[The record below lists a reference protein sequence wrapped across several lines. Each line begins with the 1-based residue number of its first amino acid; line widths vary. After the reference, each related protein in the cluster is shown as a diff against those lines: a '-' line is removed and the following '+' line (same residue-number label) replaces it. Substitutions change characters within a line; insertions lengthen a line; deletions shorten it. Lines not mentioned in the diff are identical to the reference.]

1 MDALT
6 ETLMS
11 QLSQGGLSA
20 VGQKIGADERTAAS
34 ALSTAVPLLVAALAR
49 NASTTEGAASL
60 QQALVKDHD
69 GSILEHVTDFL
80 GNPEAAN
87 GAGILRHVLGH
98 QQVTVQQGLS
108 RSLGLESNQIGT
120 LLQIAAP
127 LLMGA
132 LGKQQQQQG
141 FDLGSLA
148 SFLGGQQ
155 QAVQQSNPDIMSLLT
170 GKQSGLSGILGLL
183 SKLFGGR

>member
-1 MDALT
+1 M
-6 ETLMS
+6 
-11 QLSQGGLSA
+11 
-20 VGQKIGADERTAAS
+20 
-34 ALSTAVPLLVAALAR
+34 AALAR

-120 LLQIAAP
+120 CADRRP
-127 LLMGA
+127 LNGA
-132 LGKQQQQQG
+132 LQAATVAGV
-141 FDLGSLA
+141 DLGSLA
-148 SFLGGQQ
+148 SFLE
-155 QAVQQSNPDIMSLLT
+155 ASSRCSSPTRHHEPAD
-170 GKQSGLSGILGLL
+170 GKQSGLSGILG
-183 SKLFGGR
+183 SEQAVGGLTSLAA

>member
-6 ETLMS
+6 ETLMQ
-11 QLSQGGLSA
+11 QLSRDGLSSIS
-20 VGQKIGADERTAAS
+20 QKIGADEQKTAS
-34 ALSTAVPLLVAALAR
+34 ALSTAVPLLVAALAK
-49 NASTTEGAASL
+49 NAATSEGASSL

-69 GSILEHVTDFL
+69 GSILEHVPDFL
-80 GNPEAAN
+80 SNPEVAN
-87 GAGILRHVLGH
+87 GDGILRHVLGAK
-98 QQVTVQQGLS
+98 QPTVQQGLA
-108 RSLGLESNQIGT
+108 RSLGMEDNQVAA

-141 FDLGSLA
+141 FDLSGLA

-155 QAVQQSNPDIMSLLT
+155 QAVQQSNPDIMSLLLGSQA
-170 GKQSGLSGILGLL
+170 GKGGILGLL
-183 SKLFGGR
+183 SRLFGGR